1 MEKYP
6 LLVMSHHGKR
16 GKVDPGRK
24 SGVKERRKEDQAR
37 SLAMVLLRHRRGW
50 YEKQKL
56 AQEAGF
62 TPSQV
67 SMWELGERPLSTE
80 ALERT
85 AEATGFPP
93 HLLDPLL
100 RGLRSFLAASEGR
113 SQPAR
118 ALEDATSAELVA
130 FLQECMDVLPA
141 RGLSP
146 GRVPSPD
153 DREEAADLWER
164 LERHDP
170 ELRRVLV
177 EEAEEYQSWALCE
190 RVAAESLRAA
200 DDPRKSLKL
209 AELALQIAGR
219 VPGEQTWRWRLEGYA
234 LAHVASARRACGD
247 LAGADRDLAEAKR
260 LWEAGAPGDRG
271 LLKEGVIKGS
281 REMD

>member
-1 MEKYP
+1 MG
-6 LLVMSHHGKR
+6 S
-16 GKVDPGRK
+16 GRK
-24 SGVKERRKEDQAR
+24 NGVKERRKEDQAR
-37 SLAMVLLRHRRGW
+37 SLAMVLLRYRRGW

-93 HLLDPLL
+93 YLLDPLL

-130 FLQECMDVLPA
+130 FLKDCMDVLPI
-141 RGLSP
+141 RTLRSTQ
-146 GRVPSPD
+146 VPSPD
-153 DREEAADLWER
+153 DREEAADLWGR
-164 LERHDP
+164 LERREP
-170 ELRRVLV
+170 ELRRILI

-190 RVAAESLRAA
+190 RVAAESLGTA
-200 DDPRKSLKL
+200 DDPRKSLEL

-219 VPGEQTWRWRLEGYA
+219 VPGEQTWRWRLEGYV
-234 LAHVASARRACGD
+234 LAHVANARRACGD
-247 LAGADRDLAEAKR
+247 LAGAERDFAQARK

-271 LLKEGVIKGS
+271 LLDQGIMRS
-281 REMD
+281 FRETD